1 MGSRGAR
8 ARIALNPP
16 SPPQPASASFGA
28 AHAGLLHSAGDSLG
42 ARATY
47 TAAQAAFSVAT
58 AKADNATTLPDAA
71 WGLAA
76 DAAYLDPLKPVW
88 VPRPGDDWNAS
99 SAKAARAYRNMRLRT
114 DNTAFNAVRPGPK
127 AYVMP
132 ATPAE
137 LAAVVKGLTATGTR
151 WVVRGGGHS
160 YAANALPSGTDAVV
174 VDVARFAGVKYDPKT
189 GYATV
194 GAGERL
200 GNVYAQLAGVG
211 RLVAVG
217 TCPAVGSGGYL
228 TGGGVGAATRRHGW
242 GADNIVAAKLVL
254 ADGTLA
260 IASSDDKAALPG
272 QLVPPR
278 DLLWALRGGGAGTA
292 VVYEWT
298 LQTYATP
305 TTVTFCRQAWPAATS
320 ADVRAFVNQL
330 FNVWRPASTLDGATF
345 PLVYYIFDYDPAIA
359 ALQLYAWDTPA
370 AAVTAAMQQ
379 GMGALPG
386 ALSAPVCR
394 EMSWTQ
400 YMFYFAIE
408 AFRGPAAAAS
418 ATLANFTLNA
428 QLSADYVSWPGG
440 RAAPLSPYA
449 PFDAVPPPPSQGGP
463 APVEMQGVLQYQGTW
478 TAAVADAVAAYQ
490 ASPGFA
496 YGYVLGGAAA
506 APAGAAARD
515 GVGGVLDTWRQATD
529 VFATVIGLPAPTE
542 VSLSLAVA
550 AAMDAEPAP
559 AGAARRFYNFINCYD
574 GVASTLA
581 TLYYG
586 ASAARLAAIRAAARA
601 VGVLTPW
608 CDV

>member
-1 MGSRGAR
+1 M
-8 ARIALNPP
+8 
-16 SPPQPASASFGA
+16 
-28 AHAGLLHSAGDSLG
+28 
-42 ARATY
+42 T
-47 TAAQAAFSVAT
+47 T
-58 AKADNATTLPDAA
+58 AKTANATTLHDAA

-88 VPRPGDDWNAS
+88 VPRPGDDWNTS
-99 SAKAARAYRNMRLRT
+99 TVKAARAYRNMRLRV

-160 YAANALPSGTDAVV
+160 YAANALPSGNDTVV
-174 VDVARFAGVKYDPKT
+174 VDVARFAGVKYEPNT
-189 GYATV
+189 GYATI

-200 GNVYAQLAGVG
+200 GNVYAELAGVG
-211 RLVAVG
+211 RLVVAG
-217 TCPAVGSGGYL
+217 TCPAVGISGYMI
-228 TGGGVGAATRRHGW
+228 GGGVGAATRRHGW

-260 IASSDDKAALPG
+260 IASGDDKAALPG
-272 QLVPPR
+272 QIVPPR

-305 TTVTFCRQAWPAATS
+305 TTVTFCRQPWPATTS

-330 FNVWRPASTLDGATF
+330 FNIWKPASSLDGTAY
-345 PLVYYIFDYDPAIA
+345 PLVYYIFDYDPAVV

-370 AAVTAAMQQ
+370 SAVTAAMQQ
-379 GMGALPG
+379 GMGALAG

-394 EMSWTQ
+394 EMTWNQ
-400 YMFYFAIE
+400 YMIYFAIE
-408 AFRGPAAAAS
+408 AFRGPTVAAS

-440 RAAPLSPYA
+440 RPAPLSPYA

-463 APVEMQGVLQYQGTW
+463 YPVETQGILQYQGTW
-478 TAAVADAVAAYQ
+478 TNAVADAVSAYQ

-506 APAGAAARD
+506 APAGAAAVD

-529 VFATVIGLPAPTE
+529 IFATVIGLPAPTE

-574 GVASTLA
+574 GVASTLT

-586 ASAARLAAIRAAARA
+586 ASTARLAAIRVAARA